1 MQANPASALLKIED
15 QASFLEV
22 TEESKIIYL
31 RRKQMRLERK
41 RDKQY
46 KKVLNVFQESKRRRQ
61 MMRQVRMREALKL
74 QPGGLTLMPVHLK
87 TFKEKSTSPGKT
99 P

>member
-31 RRKQMRLERK
+31 RKKQMRLERK

-61 MMRQVRMREALKL
+61 MMRQVRMREALK
-74 QPGGLTLMPVHLK
+74 
-87 TFKEKSTSPGKT
+87 
-99 P
+99 

>member
-31 RRKQMRLERK
+31 RRK
-41 RDKQY
+41 
-46 KKVLNVFQESKRRRQ
+46 
-61 MMRQVRMREALKL
+61 
-74 QPGGLTLMPVHLK
+74 
-87 TFKEKSTSPGKT
+87 
-99 P
+99 